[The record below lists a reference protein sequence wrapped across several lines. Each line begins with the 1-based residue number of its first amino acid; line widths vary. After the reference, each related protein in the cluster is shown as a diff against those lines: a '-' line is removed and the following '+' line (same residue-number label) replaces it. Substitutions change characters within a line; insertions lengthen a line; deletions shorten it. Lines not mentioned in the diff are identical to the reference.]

1 MSLLTRKHKRRGAF
15 LAVILIA
22 LSAATFLM
30 LRAFSENL
38 LFYFL
43 PSQVKEGKA
52 PARHDFRMGGL
63 VLQGS
68 VKKDG
73 LTVHF
78 TVTDLHD
85 SVPVVYTGIL
95 PDLFHEGRGVIV
107 EGRMSGPDLFKA
119 DQVLAKHDAKYQ
131 PPEMTPEMK
140 KYMQAH

>member
-1 MSLLTRKHKRRGAF
+1 MSLLTAKHKRRGAF

-30 LRAFSENL
+30 LRAFNENL

-52 PARHDFRMGGL
+52 PENHDFRMGGL
-63 VLQGS
+63 VLNGS
-68 VKKDG
+68 IKKDG

-78 TVTDLHD
+78 KVTDLHT
-85 SVPVVYTGIL
+85 SIPVVYTGIL
-95 PDLFHEGRGVIV
+95 PDLFHENRGVIV
-107 EGRMSGPDLFKA
+107 EGRMTPSGLFKA

-131 PPEMTPEMK
+131 PPEMTPQMK
-140 KYMQAH
+140 KYMQMH

>member
-1 MSLLTRKHKRRGAF
+1 MSLLTAKHKRRGAF

-30 LRAFSENL
+30 LRAFNENL

-52 PARHDFRMGGL
+52 PENHDFRMGGL
-63 VLQGS
+63 VLNGS
-68 VKKDG
+68 IKKDG

-78 TVTDLHD
+78 KVTDLHT
-85 SVPVVYTGIL
+85 SIPVVYTGIL
-95 PDLFHEGRGVIV
+95 PDLFHENRGVIV
-107 EGRMSGPDLFKA
+107 EGRMTGPDLFTA

-131 PPEMTPEMK
+131 PPEMTPAMK
-140 KYMQAH
+140 KYMQTH